1 MEGRQ
6 TLFPQCKRIGSA
18 ELEMKSSVLVI
29 LISTAFLAAAFAQSL
44 KSEDGFVLVPAGG
57 CTMGSAQN
65 EKWREDD
72 ETLHAV
78 KINSFYCDPFEVRQS
93 DFEKVM
99 GRNPSR
105 FKGANLPVEN
115 VTWFDAI
122 EYCNRLS
129 AQKNLLPVYTIL
141 GDAKSGRA
149 DVIWNRVANGYRLL
163 TESEWEYACR
173 AGTTT
178 RYSFGNQVHSDFA
191 NFEGTYPYSIEDN
204 YVYHTDASVKS
215 GRALHRTLSVDSF
228 SPNKFGIY
236 NMHGNVSEWCFD
248 FYAPYNVKDS
258 ENPAGSATGHLRVNR
273 GGSFNDFGKHLRSC
287 YRSATNPI
295 DVDENLGFRICRNA
309 DTDTEYVHKVLGEF
323 ATTYDLN
330 IAVSKNPRI
339 LVAYFS
345 YSGNTARGAKLIAEM
360 TGGDLFEIQMQRPY
374 SGGIYEA
381 SQKDLRA
388 YYKPTLASHVK
399 NMAQYD
405 VILLGYPTWWGTLP
419 MPVVS
424 FLEEYDFSGKTIV
437 NFSSHGGTKFGD
449 SVSALSKKALQSYIG
464 IGYEWEYS
472 RHDRKEIEAWLLQ
485 NGIPKK

>member
-1 MEGRQ
+1 
-6 TLFPQCKRIGSA
+6 
-18 ELEMKSSVLVI
+18 MKKI
-29 LISTAFLAAAFAQSL
+29 AFMALISSAFLAAASAQPQ
-44 KSEDGFVLVPAGG
+44 KAGDGFVLVPAGG

-78 KINSFYCDPFEVRQS
+78 KVNSFYCDPFEVRQS

-99 GRNPSR
+99 GQNPSR
-105 FKGANLPVEN
+105 FRGASLPVEN

-129 AQKNLLPVYTIL
+129 AQKNLSSAYTIS

-149 DVIWNRVANGYRLL
+149 SVTWHRGANGYRLL
-163 TESEWEYACR
+163 TEAEWEYACR

-204 YVYHTDASVKS
+204 YVHHTDASVKP
-215 GRALHRTLSVDSF
+215 GRALHRTLAVDSF

-248 FYAPYNVKDS
+248 FYAPYDVKDA

-295 DVDENLGFRICRNA
+295 DADENLGFRICRNA
-309 DTDTEYVHKVLGEF
+309 DTAYRYGVSDEF
-323 ATTYDLN
+323 ATAYDLR
-330 IAVSKNPRI
+330 VSVPKNPRI

-345 YSGNTARGAKLIAEM
+345 YSGNTERGAKLIAEM
-360 TGGDLFEIQMQRPY
+360 TGGDLFAIQMQRPY

-381 SQKDLRA
+381 SQKDLGA
-388 YYKPTLASHVK
+388 YHKPPLASSVK
-399 NMAQYD
+399 DMARYD

-424 FLEEYDFSGKTIV
+424 FLEAYDFSGKTIV
-437 NFSSHGGTKFGD
+437 SFSSHGGTKFGD
-449 SVSALSKKALQSYIG
+449 SVSALSKKALQSYVG

-472 RHDRKEIEAWLLQ
+472 RHDRKEIEAWLSQ
-485 NGIPKK
+485 NGIPKRTH

>member
-1 MEGRQ
+1 MKK
-6 TLFPQCKRIGSA
+6 LILAMSSA
-18 ELEMKSSVLVI
+18 I
-29 LISTAFLAAAFAQSL
+29 LSAAAFAQSVNVN
-44 KSEDGFVLVPAGG
+44 DGFVLVPAGT
-57 CTMGSAQN
+57 CTMGSAPS

-72 ETLHAV
+72 EVLHAV
-78 KINSFYCDPFEVRQS
+78 KVNSFYCDPLEVKQS

-99 GRNPSR
+99 GQNPSH

-115 VTWFDAI
+115 VTWFEAI

-129 AQKNLLPVYTIL
+129 AQRNLVPAYKIS

-149 DVIWNRVANGYRLL
+149 SVTWNRSANGYRLL
-163 TESEWEYACR
+163 TEAEWEYACR
-173 AGTTT
+173 AGSTT

-204 YVYHTDASVKS
+204 YVHHTDASVRP
-215 GRALHRTLSVDSF
+215 GRALHRTLAVDSF

-248 FYAPYNVKDS
+248 FYAPYDVKNSD
-258 ENPAGSATGHLRVNR
+258 NPSGSASGHLRVNR

-295 DVDENLGFRICRNA
+295 DADENLGFRICRNA
-309 DTDTEYVHKVLGEF
+309 DTQYPYGVSAEF
-323 ATTYDLN
+323 VTTYDLN
-330 IAVSKNPRI
+330 VSVPKNPKI

-345 YSGNTARGAKLIAEM
+345 YSGNTERGAKLIAEM

-381 SQKDLRA
+381 SQKDLGA
-388 YYKPTLASHVK
+388 YYKTPLASHVK

-405 VILLGYPTWWGTLP
+405 VVLLGYPTWWGTLP

-424 FLEEYDFSGKTIV
+424 FLEEYDFAGKTIIS
-437 NFSSHGGTKFGD
+437 FSSHGGTKFGD
-449 SVSALSKKALQSYIG
+449 SVSALSKKVLKSYVG

-472 RHDRKEIEAWLLQ
+472 RHDRKEIEAWLSR
-485 NGIPKK
+485 NSIPRK